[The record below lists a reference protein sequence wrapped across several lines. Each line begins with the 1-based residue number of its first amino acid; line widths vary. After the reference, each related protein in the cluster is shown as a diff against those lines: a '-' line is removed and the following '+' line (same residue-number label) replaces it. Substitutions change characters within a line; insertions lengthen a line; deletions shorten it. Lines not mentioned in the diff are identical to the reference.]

1 MSRVQNQSKRRVASH
16 KHELSEAR
24 PLLQAILLGIVLATA
39 LIAAAAMANPDD
51 WTDGQGSKNPDL
63 KQGQFHQ
70 ISAPLQAR
78 SE

>member
-1 MSRVQNQSKRRVASH
+1 MSRVQNQSKRRVASQ
-16 KHELSEAR
+16 KHELSDAR

-51 WTDGQGSKNPDL
+51 RTDGQGGNNPEQEL
-63 KQGQFHQ
+63 GQIHQ
-70 ISAPLQAR
+70 TSVSYPAR